1 MPSVTVSQLNKIG
14 ERLRKNIE
22 TEEDLLSLDKFRL
35 SFQPAY
41 DQVFA
46 ELTSLGLNPGGRLP
60 KTTQSIRAKLDREKT
75 RLSKMQDIAGC
86 RVVVENSVEQE
97 RVVKELIQRWPGV
110 KIYDRTVNPSHG
122 YRAVHI
128 VTEID
133 GYAVEIQV
141 RTMLQHN
148 WASTT
153 EKLADV
159 IDSKIK
165 YGGGPREIQD
175 VLSRSSEL
183 IASIEKVDNE
193 GAPMLARFKN
203 LSDSE
208 IEQMDRLVMEGDNKT
223 FAFLVQQSGGLANFI
238 REGVARRIELRE
250 DLNELLKYLADG
262 YTMHKSDES
271 Q

>member
-1 MPSVTVSQLNKIG
+1 MPRVTVSQLNKIG

-46 ELTSLGLNPGGRLP
+46 ELTSLGL
-60 KTTQSIRAKLDREKT
+60 QI
-75 RLSKMQDIAGC
+75 
-86 RVVVENSVEQE
+86 
-97 RVVKELIQRWPGV
+97 
-110 KIYDRTVNPSHG
+110 
-122 YRAVHI
+122 
-128 VTEID
+128 
-133 GYAVEIQV
+133 
-141 RTMLQHN
+141 RTMLQHS

-165 YGGGPREIQD
+165 YGGGPKEIQEF
-175 VLSRSSEL
+175 LSRSSEL

-208 IEQMDRLVMEGDNKT
+208 IQQMDRQVMQGDDKA

-250 DLNELLKYLADG
+250 DLNELLKCLADG
-262 YTMHKSDES
+262 YTMYKPDES